1 MKKILFSILIMSA
14 MLFTGCF
21 STEKDE
27 NVNQSGDVIG
37 AILEVAYSKS
47 VNVKA
52 TAAEVPNVSNGV
64 VSGVYLKLGT
74 GMYTYSFPSIAVL
87 DGEDKSDFLIKWN
100 SATDAE
106 SYIVYGNKAI
116 DLITA
121 KAKIT
126 AHSSLGAELSTN
138 GVDSSAGGFA
148 IQPSTLIAV
157 YPDAVTDP
165 KVRADRKVVVTGV
178 AHTSPNKA
186 RVFSGT
192 TFKNATVTF
201 SEGGSSWSATADA
214 LGVFTC
220 TAGDPQGNSV
230 ETVNV
235 KAVRAGIP
243 DTPSKTFYLYS
254 MRMSYD
260 IGLGNAM
267 YFTGSLPEL
276 TSWGI
281 GIPGTWTTGNIWIAS
296 FISDTTQNFTWKTR
310 KNAGGTW
317 EIDPN
322 HDQSNLS
329 PAFNGG
335 Y

>member
-21 STEKDE
+21 STEKEE
-27 NVNQSGDVIG
+27 NINQESDVIG

-47 VNVKA
+47 VKT

-74 GMYTYSFPSIAVL
+74 GMYTYSFSSIASL
-87 DGEDKSDFLIKWN
+87 DVGGKTDFLTNWN

-116 DLITA
+116 DLTTA

-148 IQPSTLIAV
+148 IQPSTTAAV
-157 YPDAVTDP
+157 YPDAATDP

-178 AHTSPNKA
+178 THTSPNKA

-201 SEGGSSWSATADA
+201 SEGGSNWNAVANA
-214 LGVFTC
+214 AGVFTC
-220 TAGDPQGNSV
+220 TAGDPQGNTA
-230 ETVNV
+230 ETVTV
-235 KAVRAGIP
+235 KATRADIP

-260 IGLGNAM
+260 VGMGNSM
-267 YFTGSLPEL
+267 YFTGSPAEI
-276 TSWGI
+276 TAWGN
-281 GIPGTWTTGNIWIAS
+281 GILGTWTTGNIWIAS

-310 KNAGGTW
+310 KNAGGAW
-317 EIDPN
+317 ENNPN

-329 PAFNGG
+329 PSFNGG